1 MNGPTMRTSQ
11 QIYLYVDPLWSY
23 NFIGAVE
30 EHGVL
35 DNVVIST
42 LYQHAA
48 QYVQLRHNFIM
59 NAERGQNDATTYN
72 NGMATLRQ
80 KASFLDV
87 PYSYFEFYWE
97 LLYRS
102 LRVCLHQVKATITDI
117 QTVMNDKHEIQGV
130 VTQIALH

>member
-30 EHGVL
+30 EHGTL

-59 NAERGQNDATTYN
+59 NAERGQNDAVAYN
-72 NGMATLRQ
+72 NGLATLRS

-87 PYSYFEFYWE
+87 PHSCFEFYWE

-102 LRVCLHQVKATITDI
+102 LRVCLHQVKATIVTTQTVLNDTHDI
-117 QTVMNDKHEIQGV
+117 QGMV
-130 VTQIALH
+130 VEVQLH